1 MNSFADEVAGR
12 ALART
17 ALPVSNFTIER
28 LLHSVT
34 AESRT
39 AECVVSA
46 DGRVISW
53 QRLLEQITETR
64 SALRRAGIG
73 PHDRVALALPN
84 GPTAATAF
92 LAVAA
97 SAGCAPLNPASTAE
111 ECDFYLSDLKATVL
125 ITAPGAARGAED
137 AASRRGIPILLC
149 QEDRAHPGR
158 FMLDIPQGIAN
169 AADGFPDPDCVAL
182 YLYTSG
188 TTSRPKL
195 VPLRHR
201 NLVASALN
209 MVRTLELSPSD
220 RCLNLMPLFHIHG
233 LVGGLLAPL
242 AAGGSAICPPSL
254 RPGDFFRWFEA
265 AHPSWYTAVPTMHRL
280 IVGEAKDNAAIIER
294 NPIRFV
300 RSSSAPLPPQLL
312 EQLQQTFSAPVL
324 EAYSMTEAAHQVA
337 CNPHGAGRQKRG
349 SVGISAGPEIAIMDQ
364 AGCLLPPGA
373 SGEVVI
379 RGPSIMTGYEDN
391 PNANAAA
398 FTNGWFRTGDLGHLD
413 SDGYLTLVGRLKE
426 QINRGG
432 EKIAPLEID
441 YAFLAHP
448 DVVEAATFGFPHA
461 SLGEE
466 IAAAVVVR
474 PKADAT
480 PEQLQAFLRGR
491 LAEFKIPRRIMVVDA
506 IPKGP
511 TGKLQRADLHRRLNV
526 GTPPA
531 RAETIGHDAGNP
543 ELRRKLLRLW
553 RDLLQSEDIGM
564 DDDFFENGGD
574 SLLAVQMLV
583 DVEKIVG
590 RSVPDSIFME
600 NSTISK
606 LVRCLSGSAELQPHP
621 LVRIQNG
628 DARPPLFFFHG
639 DFEGGYYTRR
649 LAHLLGHDQP
659 FISIEPHGLRRDPVP
674 DTIEAIAAERLPLL
688 LEAQPE
694 GPFRLAG
701 YCNGGMVALE
711 TAQRLTA
718 LGRQVDIVFLI
729 DTPMLNLTPWVR
741 KLIGSLSQK
750 AESQQPAWEQRI
762 PRLAPVLDFAW
773 RQTSNFQLYRLQP
786 KLFPAAVSKLIHRNV
801 LGTASPPPAPPTLV
815 SESPR
820 ERGRRLARIYNRLL
834 RKYFP
839 SATNVPVVYFLADH
853 DGSMVHRLG
862 PNVQVIEVPGGH
874 WGCVTTHADVL
885 TREMHRRL
893 RMLDADIAGTDRSA
907 A

>member
-1 MNSFADEVAGR
+1 MNLPIGMAAGR
-12 ALART
+12 VLART
-17 ALPVSNFTIER
+17 TSPASHSTIEQ
-28 LLHSVT
+28 LLLSASTEGST
-34 AESRT
+34 APCI
-39 AECVVSA
+39 APA
-46 DGRVISW
+46 DGRVMSW
-53 QRLLEQITETR
+53 QQLLDQIVDTR
-64 SALRRAGIG
+64 SALRAAGIG
-73 PHDRVALALPN
+73 SHDRVALALPN
-84 GPTAATAF
+84 GPVAATAF

-97 SAGCAPLNPASTAE
+97 SAGCAPLNPSSTHE
-111 ECDFYLSDLKATVL
+111 ECDFYLSDLKAKVL
-125 ITAPGAARGAED
+125 ITAPGAARGAEE

-149 QEDRAHPGR
+149 QEDSTCPGR
-158 FMLDIPQGIAN
+158 FTLDILHVN
-169 AADGFPDPDCVAL
+169 ASPADGLPDPDSFAL

-201 NLVASALN
+201 NLVASARN
-209 MVRTLELSPSD
+209 MVATLELSRSD

-254 RPGDFFRWFEA
+254 RPGDFFQWVEA

-280 IVGEAKDNAAIIER
+280 IVGEAKDNAAIIAR
-294 NPIRFV
+294 NPLRFM
-300 RSSSAPLPPQLL
+300 RSSSAPLPPQLF
-312 EQLQQTFSAPVL
+312 EQLQQVFSAPVL

-337 CNPHGAGRQKRG
+337 CNPLGAGRQKRG
-349 SVGISAGPEIAIMDQ
+349 SVGVSAGPDIAIMDET
-364 AGCLLPPGA
+364 GVPLPPGE

-379 RGPSIMTGYEDN
+379 RGPSVMTGYQDN
-391 PNANAAA
+391 PSANAAA
-398 FTNGWFRTGDLGHLD
+398 FINGWFRTGDLGRLD
-413 SDGYLTLVGRLKE
+413 GDGYLTLVGRLKE

-448 DVVEAATFGFPHA
+448 DVLEAATFGFPHA

-474 PKADAT
+474 PDADAT

-491 LAEFKIPRRIMVVDA
+491 LAEFKIPRRILVVDA

-511 TGKLQRADLHRRLNV
+511 TGKVQRAHLHKHLNV
-526 GTPPA
+526 GTQPA
-531 RAETIGHDAGNP
+531 RAEAIDDDAGNP

-553 RDLLQSEDIGM
+553 RDLLQSEDIGV

-590 RSVPDSIFME
+590 QSVPDSVFLE
-600 NSTISK
+600 NATIAK
-606 LVRCLSGSAELQPHP
+606 LARCLTRVDGLQAQP
-621 LVRIQNG
+621 LVHVQKS

-639 DFEGGYYTRR
+639 DYDGGYYTRR
-649 LAHLLGHDQP
+649 LARLLGPDQP
-659 FISIEPHGLRRDPVP
+659 FISIEPHGLRRDPIP
-674 DTIEAIAAERLPLL
+674 DTIEAMAAERLPLL

-701 YCNGGMVALE
+701 YCNGGMVAIE
-711 TAQRLTA
+711 VARRLTA
-718 LGRQVDIVFLI
+718 LGRQVDVVFVI

-741 KLIGSLSQK
+741 KLIGSLSQN
-750 AESQQPAWEQRI
+750 AESRQPAWEQRI
-762 PRLAPVLDFAW
+762 PKLGPILDFAW

-786 KLFPAAVSKLIHRNV
+786 RLFRGAVSKLARRKIDGRN
-801 LGTASPPPAPPTLV
+801 TSQAESTLI
-815 SESPR
+815 SETSR
-820 ERGRRLARIYNRLL
+820 EREHRLSRAYNRLL

-839 SATNVPVVYFLADH
+839 SATDVPVVYFLADH

-862 PNVQVIEVPGGH
+862 PNVEVIKVPGGH

-885 TREMHRRL
+885 TQEMDRRL
-893 RMLDADIAGTDRSA
+893 RQLEPDAVSGPAGART
-907 A
+907 